1 MVSHQERAR
10 LMEAFMREPVHVAAI
25 ILKCSACLLIIG
37 GLAVI
42 GRGTDTTATA
52 ANQLQWQ
59 RHENGS
65 LLNARWLYQER
76 QSRLERAQR
85 RPRIG
90 ISSVDTAAPA
100 G

>member
-10 LMEAFMREPVHVAAI
+10 LMEAFMREPIHVVAI

-59 RHENGS
+59 RHENAS
-65 LLNARWLYQER
+65 VTQSRTLYQEH
-76 QSRLERAQR
+76 QSRLEPAQR
-85 RPRIG
+85 RPRIE
-90 ISSVDTAAPA
+90 ISSVDIRS
-100 G
+100 